1 MMSEY
6 QEYKVFKTWDVTEI
20 YTVRAESIEQAILFV
35 ADGEDSDDANVYTVS
50 KSEYE
55 DNFEVGKSG

>member
-1 MMSEY
+1 MMAKY

-20 YTVRAESIEQAILFV
+20 YTVRAESIEQAIRFV
-35 ADGEDSDDANVYTVS
+35 EDGEDSDDANVYTVS

>member
-6 QEYKVFKTWDVTEI
+6 QEYKVAKTWDVTEI
-20 YTVRAESIEQAILFV
+20 YTVSAETMEQAIRFV
-35 ADGEDSDDANVYTVS
+35 EDGEESNDALVYTVS

-55 DNFEVGKSG
+55 DNFEIGYVG